1 MAESLN
7 LADAL
12 LVTVIGMLIVFFG
25 LTVLIFLIKLLV
37 KVTGNMGAKKSTQP
51 AATAPVVE
59 TVPEETEEDD
69 SEIIA
74 VITAAVYAMLDEEKK
89 DGSGFVVR
97 HIRRVNHAPAWQ
109 RAGRD
114 EQIYSHY

>member
-1 MAESLN
+1 MTESLN
-7 LADAL
+7 LANAL

-37 KVTGNMGAKKSTQP
+37 KATGNMGAKKKNEP
-51 AATAPVVE
+51 AVVPATAPAVE
-59 TVPEETEEDD
+59 EPEEMDD
-69 SEIIA
+69 SELVA
-74 VITAAVYAMLDEEKK
+74 VITAAVYAMLDTEGT
-89 DGSGFVVR
+89 DASGFVVR

-114 EQIYSHY
+114 EQIYSHF

>member
-1 MAESLN
+1 MAET
-7 LADAL
+7 A
-12 LVTVIGMLIVFFG
+12 I
-25 LTVLIFLIKLLV
+25 
-37 KVTGNMGAKKSTQP
+37 TGNKTKHYIYLD
-51 AATAPVVE
+51 VVRI
-59 TVPEETEEDD
+59 V
-69 SEIIA
+69 A